1 MKKYVNFFFNITK
14 IIYLKINFKRNK
26 NQDKKFFL
34 QKMLNCM
41 NEWKSNGLT
50 SRKKKLKNESN
61 LIKGQK

>member
-50 SRKKKLKNESN
+50 SRKKN
-61 LIKGQK
+61 